1 MISSISV
8 PNYMGRMIRTFISI
22 DMPVTDT
29 VKDAIGALRS
39 VRNIRPVS
47 VKQIHITLSFLG
59 DTDENRIPQLEKR
72 LKDVFQGFGAY
83 DITVKGVGTFPNDRN
98 PRVVWMGIDDN
109 ERLMLAADNVRSVL
123 DDMNLNYDGKR
134 FSPHITIGRV
144 NGKTD
149 VRDFLNTYRDSI
161 FSKFNCKEIR
171 IMGSELTPK
180 GAIHTV
186 LARIPL

>member
-1 MISSISV
+1 
-8 PNYMGRMIRTFISI
+8 MGRMIRTFISI